1 VEQELLILYGVI
13 VVSPFVLFLLA
24 IVLPVD
30 LRILI
35 TSGIFKL
42 CFYFGADNKLCCQC
56 LWIVNS

>member
-1 VEQELLILYGVI
+1 MMGDTSEAGTAYPLGL
-13 VVSPFVLFLLA
+13 SLFLLLA

-42 CFYFGADNKLCCQC
+42 FFH
-56 LWIVNS
+56 